1 MDESTAKNTDEIGGR
16 LTRRKR
22 ALPSLIVSA
31 LTRLSHPALY
41 LLLTVFAV
49 TSASTPVVA
58 QSSGVNFA
66 SSGSYTAGSGAFAI
80 VAGDFNNDGKPD
92 IVVVNNRSNAVSVL
106 INKGG
111 GAFQPGGS
119 FSVGQNPHAIV
130 AADFNRDGK
139 LDVAVANSDS
149 NNISV
154 LSGNGDGTFQSPV
167 NYDVAIYPGAIV
179 AGDFN
184 GDGYPDLAATSGTRG
199 GNVVNVLLGS
209 NNGVFQKAVT
219 YSISNVPF
227 SIAMGDLNNDGKTDL
242 VVTTGSPPS
251 GGGYN
256 VSALIGNGDGTFQK
270 AIDSYCGSMPAAI
283 AVGDFNRDGKP
294 DVAVGTQAPP
304 ALKIL
309 FGNGDG
315 SFKPTNTS
323 YKLGNTPADIKIG
336 DFNGDGKIDVVSAG
350 VFRGNNIEIL
360 LGNGDGTVNNIG
372 KLMDSAAA
380 LSLAVTDFN
389 GDTRPDI
396 AVAVNGEVN
405 VVLVN
410 ATPGKPDDTSY
421 FVHQHY
427 LDFLSREPDDRG
439 FDYWTNEIDRCAND
453 PVCMRKKR
461 VDISAAFFIETEFQQ
476 SGYFV
481 YRLYKAALGRR
492 PTYAEFALDRPKIE
506 TGSGME
512 ASQTA
517 LVAVFAGRAQFK
529 QLYSDALSNAE
540 FVNKLFDSAGLA
552 SSTDRQAAIASLNA
566 GASRASVLQRLTQN
580 AAFAQKE
587 YNAAFVQMQYFGY
600 LRRDEDARGNA
611 FWLDILNNK
620 VQGNF
625 RAMVCAFVTSAEY
638 QQRFGA
644 AVTRTDAECAP

>member
-1 MDESTAKNTDEIGGR
+1 MKIKG
-16 LTRRKR
+16 
-22 ALPSLIVSA
+22 
-31 LTRLSHPALY
+31 
-41 LLLTVFAV
+41 
-49 TSASTPVVA
+49 VVQA
-58 QSSGVNFA
+58 E
-66 SSGSYTAGSGAFAI
+66 SYTAFRATSFQKAIDFYCGSTPATVAI
-80 VAGDFNNDGKPD
+80 G
-92 IVVVNNRSNAVSVL
+92 
-106 INKGG
+106 
-111 GAFQPGGS
+111 
-119 FSVGQNPHAIV
+119 
-130 AADFNRDGK
+130 DFNRDGK
-139 LDVAVANSDS
+139 L
-149 NNISV
+149 
-154 LSGNGDGTFQSPV
+154 
-167 NYDVAIYPGAIV
+167 
-179 AGDFN
+179 
-184 GDGYPDLAATSGTRG
+184 
-199 GNVVNVLLGS
+199 
-209 NNGVFQKAVT
+209 
-219 YSISNVPF
+219 
-227 SIAMGDLNNDGKTDL
+227 
-242 VVTTGSPPS
+242 
-251 GGGYN
+251 
-256 VSALIGNGDGTFQK
+256 
-270 AIDSYCGSMPAAI
+270 
-283 AVGDFNRDGKP
+283 

-350 VFRGNNIEIL
+350 VFRGSNVEIL

-372 KLMDSAAA
+372 KLMDSVAAI
-380 LSLAVTDFN
+380 SLAVTDFN

-396 AVAVNGEVN
+396 AVVVNGEVN
-405 VVLVN
+405 VVLLN
-410 ATPGKPDDTSY
+410 ATPGK
-421 FVHQHY
+421 
-427 LDFLSREPDDRG
+427 PDDRG

-453 PVCMRKKR
+453 PVCLRNKR

-476 SGYFV
+476 SGYFI
-481 YRLYKAALGRR
+481 YRLYRAALGRR

-512 ASQTA
+512 ASQNA
-517 LVAVFAGRAQFK
+517 LVAAFVGRDQFK
-529 QLYSDALSNAE
+529 QLYPDTLSNAE

-552 SSTDRQAAIASLNA
+552 SSTDRQAAVASLNA
-566 GASRASVLQRLTQN
+566 GASRASVLQRLTQK

-600 LRRDEDARGNA
+600 LRRDEDARGYA